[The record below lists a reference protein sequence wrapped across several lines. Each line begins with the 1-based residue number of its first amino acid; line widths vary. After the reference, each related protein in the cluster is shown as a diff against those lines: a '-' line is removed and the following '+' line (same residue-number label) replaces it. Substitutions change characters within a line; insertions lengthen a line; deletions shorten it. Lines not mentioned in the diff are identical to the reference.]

1 MTCYNHWI
9 MKLKSID
16 SAIYVISIIAVS
28 LSLKNNYEGG
38 DINLARLS
46 YLGDSPIDLWG
57 GFSGLFYGNIPNTFL
72 TWGSWLL
79 LFQVCSTT
87 AGLILTCRYL
97 QLENKFQKIT
107 FVTLSYF
114 AISFSVLL
122 TRDSTMASM
131 YILGFGL
138 ILVSSKMENFTSKLL
153 FSVGTAAI
161 ILSIAFRP
169 WLFFATLLPF
179 LIIRKSNIRIIPLL
193 IVLALL
199 PIGLEKLTYTIT
211 EYKEVHPELQVIIA
225 DLSTMTCLSNDNK
238 VREKGNVL
246 LNRISGTEFEVQDVC
261 ADFRLSNWGSIG
273 SWALSQSELND
284 INLKIE
290 QQKYSKITISS
301 NLSNTSYLEIRE
313 DWVRFILGNP
323 KAYLEAKSIQA
334 NQVLLSGDTFGL
346 RISNANN
353 FKDQIAGLF
362 FLLHD
367 VSISLH
373 LLSPIVTLIFGTFVL
388 VIVFSKLPI
397 YLLLRNR
404 NIIAAYMFVGAWIIL
419 TTVAYIGDNGRYTY
433 LSSFMFYFLIFKSY
447 MEINKKQ
454 GLSKSLST

>member
-1 MTCYNHWI
+1 
-9 MKLKSID
+9 
-16 SAIYVISIIAVS
+16 
-28 LSLKNNYEGG
+28 
-38 DINLARLS
+38 
-46 YLGDSPIDLWG
+46 
-57 GFSGLFYGNIPNTFL
+57 
-72 TWGSWLL
+72 
-79 LFQVCSTT
+79 
-87 AGLILTCRYL
+87 
-97 QLENKFQKIT
+97 
-107 FVTLSYF
+107 
-114 AISFSVLL
+114 
-122 TRDSTMASM
+122 
-131 YILGFGL
+131 
-138 ILVSSKMENFTSKLL
+138 
-153 FSVGTAAI
+153 
-161 ILSIAFRP
+161 
-169 WLFFATLLPF
+169 
-179 LIIRKSNIRIIPLL
+179 L

-238 VREKGNVL
+238 VREKGNVI
-246 LNRISGTEFEVQDVC
+246 LNRISGTKFEVKDIC
-261 ADFRLSNWGSIG
+261 ADFRLSSWGSIG

-313 DWVRFILGNP
+313 DWARFILGNP

-346 RISNANN
+346 RIFNANN
-353 FKDQIAGLF
+353 FKDQIAGFF
-362 FLLHD
+362 FLLYD
-367 VSISLH
+367 LSISLH
-373 LLSPIVTLIFGTFVL
+373 LLSPIVTLIFGTLVL

-404 NIIAAYMFVGAWIIL
+404 NIVAAYSFIGAWIIL

-433 LSSFMFYFLIFKSY
+433 LSSFIFYFLIFKSY

>member
-1 MTCYNHWI
+1 

-16 SAIYVISIIAVS
+16 LSIYTIAIIALI

-46 YLGDSPIDLWG
+46 YLGDNPIDLWG

-72 TWGSWLL
+72 VWGSWLL
-79 LFQVCSTT
+79 LFQVTSTT
-87 AGLILTCRYL
+87 AGLILISRYL

-107 FVTLSYF
+107 FIILSYLV
-114 AISFSVLL
+114 ISFSVLL

-131 YILGFGL
+131 YIFGFGS
-138 ILVSSKMENFTSKLL
+138 ILAGYKLENFTSKLFFTL
-153 FSVGTAAI
+153 GTAAI
-161 ILSIAFRP
+161 VLSIAFRP
-169 WLFFATLLPF
+169 WLFFATVLPF
-179 LIIRKSNIRIIPLL
+179 LIIRKTNIKIIPFL
-193 IVLALL
+193 IILALL
-199 PIGLEKLTYTIT
+199 PISLEKLTYSIT
-211 EYKEVHPELQVIIA
+211 EYKKVHPELQVIIA
-225 DLSTMTCLSNDNK
+225 DLSSMTCFSNDNK

-246 LNRISGTEFEVQDVC
+246 LNRISGTKFEVKDIC

-284 INLKIE
+284 IHLNSE
-290 QQKYSKITISS
+290 SQNYSKIIISS
-301 NLSNTSYLEIRE
+301 NLSNTSYIEIRE
-313 DWVRFILGNP
+313 DWARFILRNP
-323 KAYLEAKSIQA
+323 KAYLEAKSIQS

-353 FKDQIAGLF
+353 FRDQIAGLF
-362 FLLHD
+362 FLVYDL
-367 VSISLH
+367 SISLH

-388 VIVFSKLPI
+388 VIVFSKLPM

-404 NIIAAYMFVGAWIIL
+404 NIIVAYSFVWAWIIL

-433 LSSFMFYFLIFKSY
+433 LSSFIFYFLIFKGY
-447 MEINKKQ
+447 MEIYRKKRIV
-454 GLSKSLST
+454 